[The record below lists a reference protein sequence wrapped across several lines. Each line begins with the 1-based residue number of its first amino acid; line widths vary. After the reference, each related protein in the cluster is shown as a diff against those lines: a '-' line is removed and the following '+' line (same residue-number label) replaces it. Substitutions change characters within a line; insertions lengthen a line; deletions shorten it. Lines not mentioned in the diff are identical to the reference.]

1 MRDKYNIIPLTFA
14 CGLHLILFTTMILAF
29 DRSDANIPSRP
40 LVIKAALIKED
51 NLLTPQ
57 KKIAQEKKEAEQKK
71 READVQAEKI
81 RVKKKK
87 DADVQAEKIRVKKKK
102 EAEVE
107 KKKQAKLKKIEER
120 KQKEEFEKKE
130 ALAKQRKEEELEQ
143 RRVDAEQERLNDINR
158 QRAENEKKRNEL
170 EEAERKA
177 QLDRELSIEQ
187 NRLEALRSGALT
199 RYTFAL
205 GRKIENNWIQPAS
218 ADKGISCVV
227 NVRQLP
233 GGEVI
238 SVAVETCNGDESVRR
253 SVEAAVY
260 KASPLPD
267 PEDPSLFERNLRFIF
282 EPYQ

>member
-1 MRDKYNIIPLTFA
+1 MRDIYNIIPMTFA
-14 CGLHLILFTTMILAF
+14 CGLHLFLFITMILAF

-40 LVIKAALIKED
+40 LMIKAALIQED
-51 NLLTPQ
+51 NLFTPQ
-57 KKIAQEKKEAEQKK
+57 KKMAQEKKVAEQKK
-71 READVQAEKI
+71 READVKAEKI
-81 RVKKKK
+81 RVNKKKQ
-87 DADVQAEKIRVKKKK
+87 VEN
-102 EAEVE
+102 EE
-107 KKKQAKLKKIEER
+107 KKKAKLKKIQER
-120 KQKEEFEKKE
+120 KQKEVLDKKE
-130 ALAKQRKEEELEQ
+130 ALAKQKKEEELEQ
-143 RRVDAEQERLNDINR
+143 KRVDAEKDRLDDIIR
-158 QRAENEKKRNEL
+158 QRVENEKKRKEL
-170 EEAERKA
+170 EEIQRKV

-187 NRLEALRSGALT
+187 NRLDALRSGALR

-218 ADKGISCVV
+218 ADIGISCIV

-238 SVAVETCNGDESVRR
+238 SAIVETCNGDESVRR

>member
-57 KKIAQEKKEAEQKK
+57 KKMVQEKKEAEQKK
-71 READVQAEKI
+71 RE
-81 RVKKKK
+81 
-87 DADVQAEKIRVKKKK
+87 ADVQAEKIRVKKKK

-158 QRAENEKKRNEL
+158 QRAENEKKRKEL

-238 SVAVETCNGDESVRR
+238 SVAVEACNGDESVRR

>member
-1 MRDKYNIIPLTFA
+1 MRDKYNIIPMTFA
-14 CGLHLILFTTMILAF
+14 CGLHLFLFITMILAF

-40 LVIKAALIKED
+40 LMIKAALIQED
-51 NLLTPQ
+51 NLFTPQ
-57 KKIAQEKKEAEQKK
+57 KKMAQEKKVAEQKK
-71 READVQAEKI
+71 READVKAEKI
-81 RVKKKK
+81 RVNKKKQ
-87 DADVQAEKIRVKKKK
+87 VEN
-102 EAEVE
+102 EE
-107 KKKQAKLKKIEER
+107 KKKAKLKKIQER
-120 KQKEEFEKKE
+120 KQKEVLDKKKALAKQKKE
-130 ALAKQRKEEELEQ
+130 ALAKQKKEEELEQ
-143 RRVDAEQERLNDINR
+143 KRVDAEKDRLDDIIR
-158 QRAENEKKRNEL
+158 QRVENEKKRKEL
-170 EEAERKA
+170 EEIQRKV

-187 NRLEALRSGALT
+187 NRLDALRSGALR

-218 ADKGISCVV
+218 ADIGISCIV

-238 SVAVETCNGDESVRR
+238 SAIVETCNGDESVRR